1 MSGDAAP
8 ELASDAPFA
17 LAVALVSVA
26 ELPLALNSTRPS
38 VEKLLAVVA
47 STL

>member
-1 MSGDAAP
+1 VSGDAAP

-26 ELPLALNSTRPS
+26 
-38 VEKLLAVVA
+38 
-47 STL
+47 